1 MLYYKMKK
9 TNFYRSRKLCF
20 LEEKELTISLIS
32 VFKLAFDVSFPE
44 PDFLKKRFRSKKNN
58 KYKKCWLTFLASCI
72 RQIFNPA
79 SKNHL
84 DCTWSTRGVQLMEII
99 VLCR

>member
-1 MLYYKMKK
+1 MLYYKMKY
-9 TNFYRSRKLCF
+9 TNLYRSRKLCF
-20 LEEKELTISLIS
+20 LEEKELTVSFIW

-44 PDFLKKRFRSKKNN
+44 PECLKNVFVLRKIINIKNVGLLFL
-58 KYKKCWLTFLASCI
+58 
-72 RQIFNPA
+72 QIFNPV

-84 DCTWSTRGVQLMEII
+84 DCTWSTRGVQRMGII

>member
-44 PDFLKKRFRSKKNN
+44 PDFLKKRFRSKKIINIKN
-58 KYKKCWLTFLASCI
+58 VGLNVWLLHSSNF
-72 RQIFNPA
+72 
-79 SKNHL
+79 
-84 DCTWSTRGVQLMEII
+84 
-99 VLCR
+99 